1 VANRKTVA
9 QAANAQPPQ
18 QAEEISP
25 KLDVDDPEFLNKITE
40 QLGKR
45 HEPTKHVLLN
55 IPIWGWTGDGKTCA
69 LLTATHFCD
78 PAQHPLSFALITNT
92 DELLSLESSAEDYKG
107 LNLVGTAVSTT
118 ERLRGLAERFIDS
131 NDWPPGTDEP
141 SSYIL
146 AIRNVTATLGYV
158 LFPDLKGGSYRELDD
173 AARNV
178 LQRAHAAILLVN
190 PETYHKKTTD
200 GKRYRDEILAT
211 LHEFSQADVPVCVMI
226 TKADLYQGQDQ
237 AADETHKQLTI
248 LIDQQRSLQALLCR
262 VSVIGPGRSQDGN
275 PLPDAVDRHPDTMVK
290 AWIWVVAQALC
301 RPGDDIRQHLPLVN
315 LGRIGNQSVDLKLR
329 TIPELRQIGDF
340 SGSPGRILCASN
352 DDPRSKAFTFLSEK
366 GELLET
372 LFEAGVQP
380 QFKAVGNVPEWDQ
393 ADVRCYYIGG
403 EFLIGRKSSCNFIWQ
418 GTKGGELMK
427 APFPFEMASWVPVTA
442 RRILS
447 IDAAGRLH
455 SISYAG
461 GRWSQTDF
469 IETFISPTPYL
480 TCAFV
485 ERSSHALVFNGETVE
500 GVAVGADGQLGKRVA
515 PGYTIKFD
523 TPRASTNRLGLCL
536 ALSTSGAGRL
546 SGPEKAVEIGPVK
559 ADAEEPI
566 ALAPDACVVAVITP
580 DLHIVALSV
589 VGAHAVQTATSHSPQ
604 IDANPESMVW
614 AQDGDL
620 LAVSFEDRTWRIYR
634 PFGLSI

>member
-1 VANRKTVA
+1 MVNPKRVA
-9 QAANAQPPQ
+9 QAANAEPHQ
-18 QAEEISP
+18 QSERISP
-25 KLDVDDPEFLNKITE
+25 KPNVDDPEFLDEISK

-45 HEPTKHVLLN
+45 HEPSKHVLLN

-69 LLTATHFCD
+69 LLTAVHFCD
-78 PAQHPLSFALITNT
+78 PTQHPLSFSLITNT
-92 DELLSLESSAEDYKG
+92 DELVSLENSTEDYKG

-118 ERLRGLAERFIDS
+118 ERLRGLAEHFIDS

-141 SSYIL
+141 SPYIL

-190 PETYHKKTTD
+190 PETYHKTTTD
-200 GKRYRDEILAT
+200 GKRYRDEILST
-211 LHEFSQADVPVCVMI
+211 LHEFSQAEVPVCVMI

-237 AADETHKQLTI
+237 AADETHKQLTM

-262 VSVIGPGRSQDGN
+262 VSVIGPDKSSDGN
-275 PLPDAVDRHPDTMVK
+275 PLPGAVDRHPDTMIK
-290 AWIWVVAQALC
+290 AWIWVVSQALC
-301 RPGDDIRQHLPLVN
+301 RPVEDIRKHLPLVN
-315 LGRIGNQSVDLKLR
+315 LGRIGNQSVDLKFR

-340 SGSPGRILCASN
+340 SGSPGRVMCASN

-372 LFEAGVQP
+372 VFEVGVQP

-403 EFLIGRKSSCNFIWQ
+403 EFLIGRQSSCNFIWQ

-427 APFPFEMASWVPVTA
+427 APFPFEMASWVPMTP

-447 IDAAGRLH
+447 IDTAGRLH
-455 SISYAG
+455 SLSYAG
-461 GRWSQTDF
+461 GRWTQTDF
-469 IETFISPTPYL
+469 IETFISPTPFL

-485 ERSSHALVFNGETVE
+485 DRSSYVLVFNGETVE
-500 GVAVGADGQLGKRVA
+500 GVAVGTDGELGKRVS
-515 PGYTIKFD
+515 PGYINKFD
-523 TPRASTNRLGLCL
+523 SARTTTNRLGLCL
-536 ALSTSGAGRL
+536 ALSASGVGRL
-546 SGPEKAVEIGPVK
+546 SGPEKAIEIGPVM
-559 ADAEEPI
+559 ADAAEPF
-566 ALAPDACVVAVITP
+566 ALAGSACIIAATKP
-580 DLHIVALSV
+580 DLRMVALSV
-589 VGAHAVQTATSHSPQ
+589 VGTQVTATATSHSPQ
-604 IDANPESMVW
+604 LHASPQSMTW
-614 AQDGDL
+614 AHDGDL
-620 LAVSFEDRTWRIYR
+620 LAVSFEDKTWRVYR
-634 PFGLSI
+634 PFGL